1 MVRVT
6 MTSSLHQFTICWWC
20 IRQNKLFYVWIKCHP
35 IKNMLWQM
43 VKFTSIQYNLG
54 PFMCIQVSNRCEGV
68 HGDDHFMELREKQP
82 ASIPRYRYQFC
93 QVQLPSEESQYGNGR
108 NWHQIGCSIQ
118 RHPILDDNLMVRL
131 TVLWP

>member
-1 MVRVT
+1 MVGENIASMVRVT

-54 PFMCIQVSNRCEGV
+54 PFMCIQVCIDVKECMEMTISWSCEKSSQHQYLGTDINSAKFNCPAKNPNM
-68 HGDDHFMELREKQP
+68 GMEETGIRLVAVFRD
-82 ASIPRYRYQFC
+82 IQF
-93 QVQLPSEESQYGNGR
+93 
-108 NWHQIGCSIQ
+108 WMI
-118 RHPILDDNLMVRL
+118 
-131 TVLWP
+131 T